1 MLHYRKIIALIALV
15 TAAAYSNVISA
26 YDIIVMNNGDLI
38 NAKVEEVGP
47 TEIKYRKASNL
58 NGPLYKIETNTVLAI
73 NYENGEKD
81 VFNVSQQAD
90 NAAKVGS
97 LSEKNDNA
105 GPREIPAIPAADNEE
120 LISRIN
126 NCTVRHGKRK
136 PDESKLRTTKNR
148 TWIMG
153 ITPESIL
160 SDQNISVNF
169 IHTYD
174 SQYIEKGKAKP
185 SAFSNPD
192 YFEGKY
198 KIYIRNKT
206 SHPIYIDMANSFRI
220 WPGGKNE
227 PFYNNVSV
235 TNTSEHQSSG
245 SLGLGAV
252 ANAFGI
258 GGVVG
263 TIAQGVGIGKSSMN
277 STSVTITEN
286 NIVTIPPGGEILM
299 PAIRNP
305 LSDGSVAIRYE
316 DINPLGVQEDV
327 YQKVTVDNTGKI
339 EKNRYVALPEDQ
351 ITKGMSYYITYST
364 TPDFATY
371 TPLSFGFFVRG
382 VFGSKDHYDEF
393 TSDDGKVIIGTSAL

>member
-1 MLHYRKIIALIALV
+1 MLYYKKIIALIALV
-15 TAAAYSNVISA
+15 TAAAYCNVISA

-47 TEIKYRKASNL
+47 TEIKYRKASNM
-58 NGPLYKIETNTVLAI
+58 NGPLYKIETKTVLAI

-81 VFNVSQQAD
+81 VFNVSQQTD

-97 LSEKNDNA
+97 LSEKNDKA
-105 GPREIPAIPAADNEE
+105 GPREIPPIPAADNEE

-136 PDESKLRTTKNR
+136 PDEGKLRTTKKH

-153 ITPESIL
+153 VTPNSIL
-160 SDQNISVNF
+160 SDQNISVDF

-174 SQYIEKGKAKP
+174 SQIIEKGKTRP
-185 SAFSNPD
+185 STFSDPK
-192 YFEGKY
+192 YFKGTY

-206 SHPIYIDMANSFRI
+206 SHPIYIDMSNSFRI
-220 WPGGKNE
+220 WPGGKKNE
-227 PFYNNVSV
+227 PFYNNVSI
-235 TNTSEHQSSG
+235 TNTSGQQNSG

-252 ANAFGI
+252 TNVLGI

-263 TIAQGVGIGKSSMN
+263 QIAHGVGIGKSSIN

-286 NIVTIPPGGEILM
+286 NIVTIPPDSEIMM
-299 PAIRNP
+299 PSRRQVWQ
-305 LSDGSVAIRYE
+305 DGSIFIEYE
-316 DINPLGVQEDV
+316 CINPHGVQQDV
-327 YQKVTVDNTGKI
+327 YKKVTVNHTDKI
-339 EKNRYVALPEDQ
+339 EKNRYVALPNDQ
-351 ITKGMSYYITYST
+351 ISEGMSYYITYST

-371 TPLSFGFFVRG
+371 TSLPFGFYVRG
-382 VFGSKDHYDEF
+382 MFGSEGNYDEF
-393 TSDDGKVIIGTSAL
+393 TSDDGKVIIGT